1 METYAGDPNMSS
13 FQATKSSLMET
24 FFQSHSYQIEH
35 TNVPVRRALMDNID
49 WSYRLIGIRG
59 PRGVG
64 RTSFL
69 LQYAKENFQPRLRQ
83 CLFVNM
89 NSFYFQGRRLVDF
102 AGDFVK
108 SGGQVL
114 LIDQAFKIPS
124 WREQLIECYEKYP
137 YLRIVYSTTSVRGGE
152 NDHTELNS
160 ISRQYWLHG
169 FSFREF
175 VNLQTGENFRAYNL
189 KELLEDHRTIAK
201 QIRAKVNPMEH
212 FLQYIHHG
220 YYPFFLEGRNFTEA
234 LLKAMN
240 MMIEVDIL
248 FIKQIELKY
257 LEKIKKLLYLLAIS
271 DSPAPNVS
279 KLADEIGTSR
289 ATVMNYLKYLEEARL
304 INLIYKE
311 GESFPKKPAAVLL
324 HNTNLIYSIYSPN
337 VSEQQIMETFFVNS
351 LWRHHTVNKGKR
363 DGIYRINSNVDICVC
378 DRYKRVKTDATTVL
392 ARYNCDLGRADNE
405 IPLWLFGF
413 LF

>member
-1 METYAGDPNMSS
+1 MDAFGGDNSHITFQTNKASIMES
-13 FQATKSSLMET
+13 

-35 TNVPVRRALMDNID
+35 VSVPVRRALMDNID

-69 LQYAKENFQPRLRQ
+69 LQYAKENFQARLRQ
-83 CLFVNM
+83 CLYINM
-89 NSFYFQGRRLVDF
+89 NSFYFQGRKLVDF

-108 SGGQVL
+108 SGGQIL
-114 LIDQAFKIPS
+114 LVDQAFKIPS

-137 YLRIVYSTTSVRGGE
+137 YLRIVYTTTSVRGGE
-152 NDHTELNS
+152 NDHTELNT

-169 FSFREF
+169 FSFREYI
-175 VNLQTGENFRAYNL
+175 NLQTGENFRAYTL
-189 KELLEDHRTIAK
+189 KELLEDHKNIAK
-201 QIRAKVNPMEH
+201 QIRQKVNPMDH
-212 FLQYIHHG
+212 FNNYIHHG

-271 DSPAPNVS
+271 ESPAPNVS
-279 KLADEIGTSR
+279 RLAEEIGTSR

-311 GESFPKKPAAVLL
+311 GEQFPKKPAAVLL
-324 HNTNLIYSIYSPN
+324 HNTNLIYSIYCPYVN
-337 VSEQQIMETFFVNS
+337 EQQTMETFFVNS
-351 LWRHHTVNKGKR
+351 LWRHHAVNKGKR
-363 DGIYRINSNVDICVC
+363 EGTYRVNSNVDICVC
-378 DRYKRVKTDATTVL
+378 GRYKRVKADAGTII
-392 ARYNCDLGRADNE
+392 ARYNMDLGRADNE